1 MTNYFLSLIVIGALV
16 GTFASAP
23 APEPPSR
30 SLASRTAT
38 SDPVVASHAV
48 AGSSALDAHQPP
60 IPFVRN
66 GGALPTTAIS
76 PDAAMPDAEVQA
88 REDLDSGAAQA
99 AIEGDGYKGVSGL
112 GRGIDGAWHAKAYRG
127 TTEVRV
133 TVDGSGRVSVE

>member
-1 MTNYFLSLIVIGALV
+1 MTNYLLSLIVIGVLV

-38 SDPVVASHAV
+38 SDPAVA

-60 IPFVRN
+60 IPLVRN
-66 GGALPTTAIS
+66 GGALPTTATS

-88 REDLDSGAAQA
+88 REDLDSGAAKA
-99 AIEGDGYKGVSGL
+99 AIEADGYKGVSGL
-112 GRGIDGAWHAKAYRG
+112 GRGTDGAWHAKAYRG
-127 TTEVRV
+127 TTEVQV